1 MKWICI
7 GLLKLYKLFLSPV
20 MGKNCLFYP
29 TCSVYSME
37 AYRLH
42 GFFVGSWLTAKR
54 LVKCGPW
61 SKGGFDP
68 VPYKFGG
75 KIKWVI

>member
-1 MKWICI
+1 MRWVCI
-7 GLLKLYKLFLSPV
+7 ALLKLYKLVLSPII
-20 MGKNCLFYP
+20 GRNCIFYP

-37 AYRLH
+37 AYRMF
-42 GFFVGSWLTAKR
+42 GFFKGSYLTAKR
-54 LVKCGPW
+54 LIRCGPW

-75 KIKWVI
+75 NIKWVI

>member
-1 MKWICI
+1 MRWICI
-7 GLLKLYKLFLSPV
+7 FLLKIYKITLSPLI
-20 MGKNCLFYP
+20 GKNCIFYP

-37 AYRLH
+37 AYKSF
-42 GFFVGSWLTAKR
+42 GFFKGSYLTAKR
-54 LVKCGPW
+54 LLKCGPW

-75 KIKWVI
+75 KIKWVL